1 MAWKFIDP
9 QLGMPPI
16 TATTSLT
23 ATVQPKSWKL
33 GDIQKAADPTYG
45 VGEFIYLAGCANTL
59 AGLAV
64 YYDVYTSLTSLGST
78 SGVLNRGAPMAIA
91 MSANLLGFGG
101 WYQIG
106 GAAIVL
112 KTAVKVDPALATGMN
127 VHLSATAGR
136 VMQTSVAS
144 RQVLGARFA
153 TAVTVTSTTSTAIV
167 TLARPIMQ
175 GRIT

>member
-1 MAWKFIDP
+1 MAYV
-9 QLGMPPI
+9 I
-16 TATTSLT
+16 TSGVAGAQSIADTS
-23 ATVQPKSWKL
+23 TVQNHPL
-33 GDIQKAADPTYG
+33 GKIVTAKDPTLG
-45 VGEFIYLAGCANTL
+45 EGEFIYLKGVASTAV
-59 AGLAV
+59 GLMV
-64 YYDVYTSLTSLGST
+64 YYDVNTGTTSLTST
-78 SGVLNRGAPMAIA
+78 SLVLNRGQPVAVA
-91 MSANLLGFGG
+91 MSANVASQYG

-106 GAAIVL
+106 GASTIL

-153 TAVTVTSTTSTAIV
+153 SATTVTSTTSTAIV
-167 TLARPIMQ
+167 TINRPIMQ